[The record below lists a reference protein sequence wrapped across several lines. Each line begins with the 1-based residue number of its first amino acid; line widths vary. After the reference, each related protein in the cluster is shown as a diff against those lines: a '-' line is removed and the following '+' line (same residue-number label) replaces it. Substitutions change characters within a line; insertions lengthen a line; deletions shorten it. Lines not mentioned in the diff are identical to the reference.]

1 VYVEHGL
8 AGAGAGIDHGPE
20 TGIRVALFVR
30 HPRPNAKQVP
40 QQDLILLRSVVERFE
55 MLARDHQQVRRRLGI
70 NVTNHHAPF
79 ILMNEVARYVTGDD
93 PAKQAT
99 LFRHLPNSLIRI

>member
-1 VYVEHGL
+1 
-8 AGAGAGIDHGPE
+8 
-20 TGIRVALFVR
+20 
-30 HPRPNAKQVP
+30 
-40 QQDLILLRSVVERFE
+40 